1 MRLQSAG
8 QPSTTEH
15 GGETLTS
22 SWKLGAFVA
31 LALVATQLAAAATLP
46 ASGVISFT
54 SLRGG
59 NAALFVANGNGTGAR
74 RLTLAGGGAYQGD
87 AAWSPDGSRLVFTCG
102 NFELCVASADGS
114 AAARLTTST
123 WPAKWSY
130 DFEPAWSPDGTRI
143 VFTAKRGGVS
153 TGLWIVNADGTGLKK
168 LIDSAADEGSAE
180 WSPDGL
186 RIAYGR
192 STATNTDVFVINGDG
207 RGAQRLTRGDAYE
220 NDPDWSPDGTTIA
233 YECARDASLESE
245 VWLMNASGG
254 DQRRLTVGEEPS
266 WAPDGSLLLLSAPE
280 ARDDEIFSILA
291 DGSGRTRLT
300 KSRGGDYAPHLQPAG
315 VTVTLPAAP
324 STPLAAVHRDA
335 RVVGTFLARYPQI
348 YRDLSGLNIRKVGTL
363 APEAHRL
370 LRDADAGRKAMSATR
385 PVSARGRRLRT
396 HGIAGFNAASTA
408 ARSLLEVVRLAPQ
421 GPAAAERSAAL
432 QKTYQAK
439 LDTMDRRFVQA
450 FAAVGL

>member
-1 MRLQSAG
+1 MPPGRLTGAVSCSRVA
-8 QPSTTEH
+8 
-15 GGETLTS
+15 TS
-22 SWKLGAFVA
+22 SSASRPPTA
-31 LALVATQLAAAATLP
+31 P
-46 ASGVISFT
+46 A
-54 SLRGG
+54 
-59 NAALFVANGNGTGAR
+59 
-74 RLTLAGGGAYQGD
+74 
-87 AAWSPDGSRLVFTCG
+87 P
-102 NFELCVASADGS
+102 
-114 AAARLTTST
+114 ARLTTST

-143 VFTAKRGGVS
+143 VFTAKRGGIS

-192 STATNTDVFVINGDG
+192 ITATNTDLFVINADG
-207 RGAQRLTRGDAYE
+207 RGAQRLTSGKAYE

-233 YECARDASLESE
+233 YERARDASLESE

-254 DQRRLTVGEEPS
+254 DQRRLTAGEEPS
-266 WAPDGSLLLLSAPE
+266 WAPDGSLLLFSAPE
-280 ARDDEIFSILA
+280 GRDDEIFSIRA

-300 KSRGGDYAPHLQPAG
+300 KSRGGDYTPHLRPAG

-363 APEAHRL
+363 APDAHRL

-396 HGIAGFNAASTA
+396 HGIAGFNAASKA

-421 GPAAAERSAAL
+421 GQPAAARIAAL
-432 QKTYQAK
+432 QKTYQAQ

>member
-1 MRLQSAG
+1 M
-8 QPSTTEH
+8 TT
-15 GGETLTS
+15 
-22 SWKLGAFVA
+22 SWKLGAVVA
-31 LALVATQLAAAATLP
+31 LALVATQLAAASTMQANG
-46 ASGVISFT
+46 GVFSFT

-59 NAALFVANGNGTGAR
+59 TAALFVANGNGTGAR
-74 RLTLAGGGAYQGD
+74 RLTRAGGGAYQGD

-102 NFELCVASADGS
+102 NFELCVAAANGS
-114 AAARLTTST
+114 AASRLTTST

-130 DFEPAWSPDGTRI
+130 DFEPAWSPDGARI
-143 VFTAKRGGVS
+143 VFTAKRGGIS

-186 RIAYGR
+186 RIAYSR
-192 STATNTDVFVINGDG
+192 ITATNTDLFVINADG
-207 RGAQRLTRGDAYE
+207 RGAQRLTRGAAYE
-220 NDPDWSPDGTTIA
+220 SDPDWSPDGTTIA
-233 YECARDASLESE
+233 YERARDVSLESE

-254 DQRRLTVGEEPS
+254 DQRRLTAGEAPS
-266 WAPDGSLLLLSAPE
+266 WAPDGSLLLFSAPE
-280 ARDDEIFSILA
+280 GRDDEIFSIRA

-300 KSRGGDYAPHLQPAG
+300 KSRGGDYTPNLRPAG

-335 RVVGTFLARYPQI
+335 RMVGTFLARYPQL

-363 APEAHRL
+363 APDARRL
-370 LRDADAGRKAMSATR
+370 LRDADAGRKVMSGTL

-396 HGIAGFNAASTA
+396 HGIAGFNAASKA

-421 GPAAAERSAAL
+421 GQTAVTQIVGL
-432 QKTYQAK
+432 QKTYQAQ
-439 LDTMDRRFVQA
+439 LDTMDRRFAQA
-450 FAAVGL
+450 FAGVGL

>member
-1 MRLQSAG
+1 
-8 QPSTTEH
+8 
-15 GGETLTS
+15 
-22 SWKLGAFVA
+22 
-31 LALVATQLAAAATLP
+31 VATNG
-46 ASGVISFT
+46 GVFSFT

-59 NAALFVANGNGTGAR
+59 NAALFVAKGNGTAAR

-102 NFELCVASADGS
+102 NFELCVASANGT

-143 VFTAKRGGVS
+143 VFTAKRGGIS

-192 STATNTDVFVINGDG
+192 ITATNTDVFVINAAG
-207 RGAQRLTRGDAYE
+207 RGAQRLTTGKAYE
-220 NDPDWSPDGTTIA
+220 SNPDWSPDGTTIA
-233 YECARDASLESE
+233 YERARDVSLASE

-254 DQRRLTVGEEPS
+254 EQRRLTAGEAPS
-266 WAPDGSLLLLSAPE
+266 WAPDGSLLLFSAPE
-280 ARDDEIFSILA
+280 GRDDEIFSIRA
-291 DGSGRTRLT
+291 DGSARTRLT
-300 KSRGGDYAPHLQPAG
+300 KSRGGDYTPNLRPAG

-324 STPLAAVHRDA
+324 TTRLAAVHRDA
-335 RVVGTFLARYPQI
+335 RVVGTFLARYPQV
-348 YRDLSGLNIRKVGTL
+348 YRDLSGLNIRKVSLL
-363 APEAHRL
+363 APDASRL
-370 LRDADAGRKAMSATR
+370 LRDAEAGRNAMSATR

-396 HGIAGFNAASTA
+396 GGIAGFSAASQA
-408 ARSLLEVVRLAPQ
+408 ARSLLEVARLAPQ
-421 GPAAAERSAAL
+421 GQAAAVQITAL
-432 QKTYQAK
+432 QKTYQAQ